1 MKEIVK
7 FLKSL
12 RVYLYN
18 SLFNKIPFAVIRI
31 FFARFYLRIGNH
43 SNLMSNTII
52 LSKKISN
59 EQIVVGNN
67 CVINSLCILDGRGG
81 KIIINDNVDIS
92 MGTWIFTLEH
102 DPHSNNHSVK
112 GGDVI
117 IESNV
122 WIASRVTILPG
133 VTIGEGA
140 VIASGALIN
149 KDVKPYTIVGG
160 VPAKELGIRKSNC
173 DYKLNFFPHLDVL

>member
-1 MKEIVK
+1 
-7 FLKSL
+7 
-12 RVYLYN
+12 
-18 SLFNKIPFAVIRI
+18 
-31 FFARFYLRIGNH
+31 
-43 SNLMSNTII
+43 
-52 LSKKISN
+52 
-59 EQIVVGNN
+59 
-67 CVINSLCILDGRGG
+67 
-81 KIIINDNVDIS
+81 

-160 VPAKELGIRKSNC
+160 VPAKFIKNR
-173 DYKLNFFPHLDVL
+173 F